1 MSGKTELDPF
11 DIKSF
16 SPEQDQY
23 IEASAG
29 TGKTYTIRKISA
41 ELVKNDIRLSE
52 VLFVTYTEKAAGEM
66 RDRIREEMNEC
77 LEKASPSEKRL
88 FERACQDVDKAMIGT
103 IHSFCRKTLHD
114 FAYEAN
120 VPFDMEN
127 ADDQAAEAVI
137 ERLIRDEWESDICSL
152 PRETALPKDVEY
164 IKIMLKKALKAYS
177 PEKEPVFPAT
187 SVQEWID
194 HNPIATN
201 HFKTLQG
208 NSQVKFS
215 GNRGGEKTVA
225 SLIESMLKSKGKLV
239 NGTSF
244 GSRLAS
250 VSTDSPEKKKD
261 VTEALEYFYPLK
273 VTLLDSNVAKRLG
286 FLNQRMTELYELWQQ
301 EKARQKA
308 QSFDDMISAVREAV
322 CPKGKA
328 PEEPTFL
335 CKKIRDAYKIAIID
349 EFQDTNEFQWNI
361 FETVFLSSKKN
372 HLIVVGD
379 PKPSIYRFLVAD

>member
-1 MSGKTELDPF
+1 MSDKTVLKSF
-11 DIKSF
+11 DIEKF

-41 ELVKNDIRLSE
+41 ELVRNNIPLSE

-77 LEKASPSEKRL
+77 VEKASPAEKRL

-137 ERLIRDEWESDICSL
+137 DRLIRDEWESDICSL

-187 SVQEWID
+187 NVQEWID
-194 HNPIATN
+194 HNPTAKK
-201 HFKTLQG
+201 HFDVLQQ
-208 NSQVKFS
+208 NSRAIFS
-215 GNRGGEKTVA
+215 GNKGGEKTVEF
-225 SLIESMLKSKGKLV
+225 LIGSMLKSKGKLV

-244 GSRLAS
+244 GSQLMS
-250 VSTDSPEKKKD
+250 VSVDPPEKEKD
-261 VTEALEYFYPLK
+261 VTEALKYFYPLK
-273 VTLLDSNVAKRLG
+273 VSLLDSNVAKRLG

-301 EKARQKA
+301 EKARQ
-308 QSFDDMISAVREAV
+308 
-322 CPKGKA
+322 
-328 PEEPTFL
+328 
-335 CKKIRDAYKIAIID
+335 
-349 EFQDTNEFQWNI
+349 
-361 FETVFLSSKKN
+361 
-372 HLIVVGD
+372 
-379 PKPSIYRFLVAD
+379 